1 MTAPRRLTLLL
12 IIGLATMAI
21 VPSAFAGGPAP
32 PAIAPTVLAHFNQQL
47 PTEQQLPTP
56 NEVRL
61 AQVHHP
67 SAPNLRNGAHYGYAA
82 ASPWTVANSGS
93 GSSNSGF
100 EWVGVV
106 LVALIAAA
114 AAGLAYLTI
123 TRSPDRLSPHH

>member
-21 VPSAFAGGPAP
+21 VPSAFAGGPRA
-32 PAIAPTVLAHFNQQL
+32 AGDRSHSSGAFNQQL

-93 GSSNSGF
+93 GSPIPALSGS
-100 EWVGVV
+100 
-106 LVALIAAA
+106 ASCSS
-114 AAGLAYLTI
+114 
-123 TRSPDRLSPHH
+123 R